1 MAEPNEINT
10 YRNEVVWNHT
20 AGAIVFNNTTG
31 QETVS
36 IAHRGGASL
45 VFGNQT
51 TAEFNPNNKQAVI
64 QGDSFTTVKG
74 DQYNLTFNGR
84 EDRVIGD
91 LVVITGSPTF
101 INGPTASLYL
111 DKQSEIAAAQCAPED
126 GTIGIG
132 NNTGIEIPPGTDTAS
147 VIFEKEKELIE
158 IARDMGEGGNIQLL
172 SCKHINIQA
181 GTSGVTFDSGILKP
195 EGRIVNRRY
204 TYNGLGTSPSAG
216 TEAPLTTTPIPPVI
230 VSTSI
235 LGTVNLEQTFIPHYE
250 EVNTTST
257 IPFGDV
263 TINATTKINLQA
275 GAGGIDIKSA
285 GSMKLG
291 GSGATTIGGA
301 QINIGAGG
309 VKGTGCV
316 YILSKFTEIKGTSN
330 VNITAPATM
339 IESDDVTITGNTVI
353 NGDLVIGKN
362 LVVTGTI
369 TSGADVIAE
378 GTISAG
384 IDMVASRN
392 ITAGADIL
400 AIGNIT
406 AGIDV
411 VAGGVSLRFHIH
423 PVIGGTITSMPSV

>member
-101 INGPTASLYL
+101 INGPAASLYL
-111 DKQSEIAAAQCAPED
+111 DKQSEIATAQCAPED

-132 NNTGIEIPPGTDTAS
+132 NNTGVEIPPGTDTAS

-204 TYNGLGTSPSAG
+204 TYNGLGASPSTG
-216 TEAPLTTTPIPPVI
+216 TEAPSTTTPIPPVI

-235 LGTVNLEQTFIPHYE
+235 LGTVNLEQTFIPH
-250 EVNTTST
+250 
-257 IPFGDV
+257 
-263 TINATTKINLQA
+263 
-275 GAGGIDIKSA
+275 
-285 GSMKLG
+285 
-291 GSGATTIGGA
+291 
-301 QINIGAGG
+301 
-309 VKGTGCV
+309 
-316 YILSKFTEIKGTSN
+316 
-330 VNITAPATM
+330 
-339 IESDDVTITGNTVI
+339 
-353 NGDLVIGKN
+353 
-362 LVVTGTI
+362 
-369 TSGADVIAE
+369 
-378 GTISAG
+378 
-384 IDMVASRN
+384 
-392 ITAGADIL
+392 
-400 AIGNIT
+400 
-406 AGIDV
+406 
-411 VAGGVSLRFHIH
+411 
-423 PVIGGTITSMPSV
+423 